1 MLSKLSAAHYIDADV
16 FERERARVFRKLW
29 LFAAFKTVLAEPNA
43 FATRE
48 LGGLPV
54 LLQNCGGEIRA
65 FENLCPHR
73 QMPLQQEAF
82 GQARMVCPYHGW
94 VFDNDGK
101 VKTVPHE
108 NTLYKFSPEERAGL
122 CLRQYAVKELGNLVF
137 VNLDE
142 HPLPFDEQFT
152 PTFQEKLID
161 ISRQFGAQAI
171 HADLPVRYNW
181 KLNYE
186 NVLDYNH
193 VPYIHPKTFQPLLRE
208 GGAGRGSEASSS
220 ATPEDEFVA
229 QEKASDDSAALSALS
244 FWTRSPIL
252 VEPWPWHQSVARY
265 GEGDY
270 YYNFF
275 LYPNVNLISLGG
287 LTFLLQQFH
296 PVAPDRTEVRFTL
309 CTARETRRLPGLP
322 AILWGHL
329 KSEVA
334 VLHED
339 TGHLEALQARLHA
352 DAPRARHGTYEARLL
367 AVADTYLRLMGKDAA

>member
-1 MLSKLSAAHYIDADV
+1 MLSRLSPAHYLDQEIFA
-16 FERERARVFRKLW
+16 REQTQVFRKLW
-29 LFAAFKTVLAEPNA
+29 LFAAFRTALAEPDA

-54 LLQNCGGEIRA
+54 LLQNCDGEIRA

-73 QMPLQQEAF
+73 QMPLQKEAF
-82 GQARMVCPYHGW
+82 GQARMACPYHGW
-94 VFDNDGK
+94 VFDPEGK
-101 VKTVPHE
+101 VKTIPHE
-108 NTLYKFSPEERAGL
+108 QRLYAYSPEKRKDL
-122 CLRQYAVKELGNLVF
+122 CLKRYAVREVGNLIF
-137 VNLDE
+137 VNLDSE
-142 HPLPFDEQFT
+142 PLPFDEQFS
-152 PTFQEKLID
+152 PELQRALAD
-161 ISRQFGAQAI
+161 ITSHFGAQAV
-171 HADLPVRYNW
+171 HADLPARYNW

-208 GGAGRGSEASSS
+208 GISDICQDADAADGNSTSSTAHPLTRS
-220 ATPEDEFVA
+220 LAA
-229 QEKASDDSAALSALS
+229 QS
-244 FWTRSPIL
+244 FWTRSPIR
-252 VEPWPWHQSVARY
+252 VEPWPWHAAVHRY
-265 GEGDY
+265 GDGDF

-275 LYPNVNLISLGG
+275 LYPNVNFISLGG

-309 CTARETRRLPGLP
+309 CAAKETRRLPALP

-339 TGHLEALQARLHA
+339 LGHLEALQSHLYVG
-352 DAPRARHGTYEARLL
+352 APRARHGIYEERLI
-367 AVADTYLRLMGKDAA
+367 AAADTYLRLMGEDV